1 MFKYIDFIFI
11 HFIFI
16 FIMSLLAIDIG
27 IKNLGLALY
36 DNYFNLKFE
45 LINITDK
52 SKYRNIQI
60 YVSKIIKILDNI
72 NLRYNLKC
80 ILVEKQVLKNRICMM
95 LQSSVLTW
103 CIINNIK
110 YHSFDPKL
118 KFKYSK
124 IKLNTKKK
132 EHKKESVKYAKNI
145 ILNLGYSLDYFNTFK
160 KKDDISDAICMIIM
174 FSNEELYKNIIY

>member
-1 MFKYIDFIFI
+1 MT
-11 HFIFI
+11 IFI
-16 FIMSLLAIDIG
+16 FVFIMSFLAIDIG

-36 DNYFNLKFE
+36 DGNFNLKFE
-45 LINITDK
+45 LINMTEK
-52 SKYRNIQI
+52 SKYKNIQM

-103 CIINNIK
+103 CIINNVK

-132 EHKKESVKYAKNI
+132 EHKKESVKYASNI
-145 ILNLGYSLDYFNTFK
+145 LLNLGYSLDYFNTFK
-160 KKDDISDAICMIIM
+160 KKDDISDAICMVVM
-174 FSNEELYKNIIY
+174 YYNEELYKNII

>member
-1 MFKYIDFIFI
+1 MII
-11 HFIFI
+11 FIFI
-16 FIMSLLAIDIG
+16 FIMSFLAIDIG

-36 DNYFNLKFE
+36 DGNFNLKFE
-45 LINITDK
+45 LINMTEK
-52 SKYRNIQI
+52 SKYKNIQM

-103 CIINNIK
+103 CIINGVK

-118 KFKYSK
+118 KFKYTK
-124 IKLNTKKK
+124 TKLNTKKK
-132 EHKKESVKYAKNI
+132 EHKKESVKYANNI
-145 ILNLGYSLDYFNTFK
+145 LLNLGYSLDYFNTFK
-160 KKDDISDAICMIIM
+160 KKDDISDAICMVVM
-174 FSNEELYKNIIY
+174 YYNEELYKNII